1 VKLSWRAHVK
11 GDRNLFQRAIDS
23 GELCIQVRS
32 ETINHRD
39 NGQRDTGCDQAI
51 LNCGEG
57 SLFVSVNCALDG
69 YAASRISSCF
79 GYSDGIMSVYRELL
93 VSTLVLTQ
101 QKVPEARF
109 VYRYDGDISKLLDV
123 ARPLAEY
130 ILSFSANLVGHADGL
145 TDVQVMTVVTG
156 ADPT

>member
-1 VKLSWRAHVK
+1 VNCVFRFDPRPLTT
-11 GDRNLFQRAIDS
+11 AIMAS
-23 GELCIQVRS
+23 
-32 ETINHRD
+32 
-39 NGQRDTGCDQAI
+39 AI
-51 LNCGEG
+51 PAAIRPYSIAVDEG